1 LAAGAAFF
9 PGAVFFADVGP
20 RFAAGADGDDAFRE
34 DVAVVAFFAGA
45 VALFV
50 VVAAFFTDT
59 AFFWAER
66 FSAATDL
73 DEDLFPATDF
83 LLVAGRDPGAL
94 FAGVPLL
101 AGVIVSSLTT

>member
-1 LAAGAAFF
+1 LATGAAFF
-9 PGAVFFADVGP
+9 AGAVFFVDAGP
-20 RFAAGADGDDAFRE
+20 RFAADVDGDAFRE
-34 DVAVVAFFAGA
+34 AVAVVAFFVGA

-66 FSAATDL
+66 FWAATDL

-83 LLVAGRDPGAL
+83 LPGAGRDPGAL